1 MHQILVKVIQKNAD
15 IQGNITRSARQ
26 VQRRVRGN
34 SDILEVI
41 VKNTAKETGCSVGI
55 ILEALFNVLKDEYV
69 IGETDERH

>member
-1 MHQILVKVIQKNAD
+1 MHQILVKGVQNNAD

-34 SDILEVI
+34 SDTLEVI
-41 VKNTAKETGCSVGI
+41 VKNTTKETSCSVGI